1 MERFETGSRNQPK
14 FSMDAHDLRT
24 LRILEEID
32 KNQSNSQ
39 RELSRKLNVSLG
51 LVNLFVKRLASKGYL
66 KVTTIPRNRMQY
78 ILTPKGMAEKTQLTA
93 QYIHHSFK
101 FYRDTRTI
109 IRSLL
114 NSLSKQKVRTILFL
128 GVTELAEIAYVLLKE
143 TPIEFIGVIDAE
155 RKGEIFLGETVMHSS
170 QIRELEFDQ
179 ILITSLEPGR
189 KWVNYLADLGV
200 PPEKVTSI
208 Y

>member
-1 MERFETGSRNQPK
+1 
-14 FSMDAHDLRT
+14 MDAHDLRT

-32 KNQSNSQ
+32 NNQSPSQ

-66 KVTTIPRNRMQY
+66 KITTIPKNRVQY

-101 FYRDTRTI
+101 FYRDTRAK
-109 IRSLL
+109 IRNLL
-114 NSLSKQKVRTILFL
+114 NTLSRQQVKTIVFM

-143 TPIEFIGVIDAE
+143 TQIEFLGVIDSD
-155 RKGEIFLGETVMHSS
+155 RNGEVFLGQIVLNAS
-170 QIRELEFDQ
+170 QISELDFDQ
-179 ILITSLEPGR
+179 ILITSFDPSR
-189 KWVNYLADLGV
+189 KWANYLVDLGV
-200 PPEKVTSI
+200 PPEKVTNI

>member
-1 MERFETGSRNQPK
+1 
-14 FSMDAHDLRT
+14 MDAHDLRT

-32 KNQSNSQ
+32 NNQSSSQ

-66 KVTTIPRNRMQY
+66 KITTIPKNRVQY

-101 FYRDTRTI
+101 FYRDTRAK
-109 IRSLL
+109 IRNLL
-114 NSLSKQKVRTILFL
+114 NTLSSQKVKTIVFM

-143 TPIEFIGVIDAE
+143 TQIEFLGVIDVE
-155 RKGEIFLGETVMHSS
+155 RNGEVFLGQIVLNAS
-170 QIRELEFDQ
+170 QIGELDFDQ
-179 ILITSLEPGR
+179 ILITSLDPSR
-189 KWVNYLADLGV
+189 KWANYLADLGV
-200 PPEKVTSI
+200 PPEKVTNI